1 MVEQSADH
9 FAGRLQAVRTL
20 LLLDQVDRCSP
31 TVKWNTGSTSSPGD
45 LPQEWIA
52 IASIAEPP
60 QGLQPDRCAALQ
72 LEYHQRGTL
81 SFTQALKKLDTEID
95 PETKNMVI
103 NGDRPHLA
111 MVLRQLQELYER
123 EDDGQGM
130 EDSLDVAEPKRELK
144 KESKLVREQSEAMRE
159 SLSLSKSEE
168 QPALQPFGKKNSEQL
183 AAL

>member
-1 MVEQSADH
+1 
-9 FAGRLQAVRTL
+9 
-20 LLLDQVDRCSP
+20 
-31 TVKWNTGSTSSPGD
+31 
-45 LPQEWIA
+45 
-52 IASIAEPP
+52 
-60 QGLQPDRCAALQ
+60 
-72 LEYHQRGTL
+72 
-81 SFTQALKKLDTEID
+81 
-95 PETKNMVI
+95 MVI

-144 KESKLVREQSEAMRE
+144 KEGKMVREQSETMRE

-168 QPALQPFGKKNSEQL
+168 QPALQPFGKKNVEQL